1 MELFGLLREKFAG
14 VLPFFCTKGK
24 IKKVVFCF
32 VVVVWKRQTTLPS
45 TSVYV
50 YYYYMSIYYMCILL
64 LAM

>member
-1 MELFGLLREKFAG
+1 MGVSCFGVVVVVVIRLLREKFAG

-45 TSVYV
+45 TSICDV
-50 YYYYMSIYYMCILL
+50 
-64 LAM
+64 